1 MHKLIIFA
9 LLSAVAVPSVA
20 QDRDDRVS
28 PRERAAVLKSLR
40 SAGCSNPTEI
50 ERDDGGYEVDNA
62 RCKNGIF
69 DMKLARDFRI
79 IGREREDDHRRGVA
93 HRDDDRHDDDR
104 HND

>member
-1 MHKLIIFA
+1 MHKLITFA
-9 LLSAVAVPSVA
+9 LLSAIAVPAVA

-62 RCKNGIF
+62 RCKNGVF
-69 DMKLARDFRI
+69 DMKLARNFRI
-79 IGREREDDHRRGVA
+79 ISRDREDDHRGAMA
-93 HRDDDRHDDDR
+93 HRDDDDGHDD
-104 HND
+104 